1 VWETSI
7 VDDTGPGHVSPGQL
21 AWLATELP
29 IWQGAGLVGDTEAA
43 AILGRYQASRRLSLG
58 RLMLYL
64 GGAFVGVGLLW
75 LVAANLDQFPPIGRF
90 LVVTALWLG
99 VTAAAELLAA
109 RAAHGPRSP
118 VVGSARGLSSLAFGA
133 VISQAAQSLQ
143 VPAYEPS
150 LVGLWS
156 LGALL
161 YAYAVRG
168 VAPLIVGLAA
178 GVGWFVWHVAENSGS
193 GLGVVLAL
201 VAAGAAAAALAVLH
215 QGRIREFVD
224 PWREMGAV
232 LVLSGLFIAALPSIT
247 TKGFAPDAL
256 TWVVLGLGLLLVVV
270 AVATGEG
277 SVRYEPLAALAVVLV
292 ATLLVLWDSGEPVDG
307 RVSPADWAHAALSVA
322 VYVVVSA
329 WVAVLGILRGSN
341 RLTWLA
347 LVALVIF
354 TTVQSFAVFAP
365 IIDGAWLFLVLGLI
379 FLGSGY
385 LFDRARRELAST
397 LEGEA
402 A

>member
-1 VWETSI
+1 M
-7 VDDTGPGHVSPGQL
+7 DDTASGSTVLRHVSPGQL
-21 AWLATELP
+21 AWLTDELP
-29 IWQGAGLVGDTEAA
+29 IWQGDGLVGDKEAA
-43 AILGRYQASRRLSLG
+43 AILGRYRATRRLSLG

-64 GGAFVGVGLLW
+64 GGTFVGVGLIW

-90 LVVTALWLG
+90 LVVTAIWLG
-99 VTAAAELLAA
+99 VTAAAELLAT
-109 RAAHGPRSP
+109 RPIHGSSSP
-118 VVGSARGLSSLAFGA
+118 VVGAARGLSSLAFGA
-133 VISQAAQSLQ
+133 VIFQAAQSLQ

-150 LVGLWS
+150 LVGFWS

-168 VAPLIVGLAA
+168 IAPLIVGLAA

-201 VAAGAAAAALAVLH
+201 IAAGAAAASLAVLH
-215 QGRIREFVD
+215 QRRIREFVE
-224 PWREMGAV
+224 PWREVGAL
-232 LVLSGLFIAALPSIT
+232 LVLSGLFIAALPDIT
-247 TKGFAPDAL
+247 TKDFAPDAL
-256 TWVVLGLGLLLVVV
+256 TWAVLGLFLLLVAA
-270 AVATGEG
+270 AVAAGEG
-277 SVRYEPLAALAVVLV
+277 NLRYEPLAALAVVI
-292 ATLLVLWDSGEPVDG
+292 AAALLVLWDPGEPVDG
-307 RVSPADWAHAALSVA
+307 RVSLADWAHAALSVG
-322 VYVVVSA
+322 VYVVVAA
-329 WVAVLGILRGSN
+329 WVAVLGILRDSN

-354 TTVQSFAVFAP
+354 TTVQSFAVFAA

-397 LEGEA
+397 LEGGDA
-402 A
+402 